1 MIVAHAAPWLG
12 LQKQAYFSKSL
23 ILLHNAFNIMT
34 IIGGIMLNAGIFGLF
49 GCKIAKKWPPFGRG
63 GRCIA
68 EVLFAYS

>member
-49 GCKIAKKWPPFGRG
+49 GCKIAKKWPPLWSR
-63 GRCIA
+63 RAVHC
-68 EVLFAYS
+68 